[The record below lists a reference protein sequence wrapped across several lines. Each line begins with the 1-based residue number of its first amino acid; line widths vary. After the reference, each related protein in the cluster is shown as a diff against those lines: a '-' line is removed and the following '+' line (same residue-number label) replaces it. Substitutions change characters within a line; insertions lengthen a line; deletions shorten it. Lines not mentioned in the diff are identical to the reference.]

1 MSYEHIRSMIACWTK
16 WQDSGMLYNR
26 ELTLAPDLTF
36 PSVRSIVA
44 KSSAIWEQG
53 RCFVANGW
61 SEPDGC

>member
-1 MSYEHIRSMIACWTK
+1 
-16 WQDSGMLYNR
+16 MLYNR

-53 RCFVANGW
+53 RFFVANGW
-61 SEPDGC
+61 SELDGCWEEVLPQAHMEQVAT

>member
-44 KSSAIWEQG
+44 KSSAIWEQC

>member
-26 ELTLAPDLTF
+26 ELTLAPGLTF

-53 RCFVANGW
+53 RCGVANGW